1 VFSPEVFGI
10 ILVFTFKKKNMT
22 SKVTYLGDLRTSS
35 IHLQSGTQI
44 LSDAPTDNQGKG
56 EAFSPTDLVA
66 NALGSCT
73 VSIMAIK
80 SKDLDLDLVGSTVFV
95 TKIMQAE
102 PRKIDKIIIVL
113 NMSVATTD
121 KNKTILERVAKNC
134 PVLLSL
140 NADIE
145 KEITFNWK

>member
-1 VFSPEVFGI
+1 MATASIEYV
-10 ILVFTFKKKNMT
+10 
-22 SKVTYLGDLRTSS
+22 GDLRTIC

-44 LSDAPTDNQGKG
+44 LTDAPTDNHGKG

-66 NALGSCT
+66 TALGSCM

-80 SKDLDLDLVGSTVFV
+80 SKDLEVDLKDSTVSI

-102 PRKIDKIIIVL
+102 PRKIAKIIVEL
-113 NMSVATTD
+113 NMSIATSD
-121 KNKTILERVAKNC
+121 KNKTILERSAMTC

-140 NADIE
+140 HPDIE
-145 KEITFNWK
+145 KEVTFNWK

>member
-1 VFSPEVFGI
+1 
-10 ILVFTFKKKNMT
+10 MAT
-22 SKVTYLGDLRTSS
+22 SSIEYVGDLRTIC

-44 LSDAPTDNQGKG
+44 LTDAPTDNHGKG

-66 NALGSCT
+66 TALGSCM

-80 SKDLDLDLVGSTVFV
+80 SKDLEVDLKDSTVSV

-102 PRKIDKIIIVL
+102 PRKIAKIIVEL
-113 NMSVATTD
+113 NMAIDTSD
-121 KNKTILERVAKNC
+121 KNKIILERSAMTC

-140 NADIE
+140 HPDIE
-145 KEITFNWK
+145 KEVTFNWK

>member
-1 VFSPEVFGI
+1 
-10 ILVFTFKKKNMT
+10 MAT
-22 SKVTYLGDLRTSS
+22 SSITYVGELRTIC

-44 LSDAPTDNQGKG
+44 LTDAPTDNHGKG

-66 NALGSCT
+66 TSLGSCM

-80 SKDLDLDLVGSTVFV
+80 SKDLEVDLKDSTVSV

-102 PRKIDKIIIVL
+102 PRKIAKIIVEL
-113 NMSVATTD
+113 NMSIDTSE
-121 KNKTILERVAKNC
+121 KNKTILERSAMTC

-140 NADIE
+140 HPDIE
-145 KEITFNWK
+145 KEVMFNWK

>member
-1 VFSPEVFGI
+1 MATASIEYV
-10 ILVFTFKKKNMT
+10 
-22 SKVTYLGDLRTSS
+22 GDLRTIC

-44 LSDAPTDNQGKG
+44 LTDAPTDNHGKG

-66 NALGSCT
+66 TALGSCM

-80 SKDLDLDLVGSTVFV
+80 SKDLEVDLKDSTVSI

-102 PRKIDKIIIVL
+102 PRKIAKIIVEL
-113 NMSVATTD
+113 NMSIETSD
-121 KNKTILERVAKNC
+121 KNKTILERSAMTC

-140 NADIE
+140 HPDIE
-145 KEITFNWK
+145 KEVTFNWK